1 MGQVQVIDEAR
12 LTVIVGDKQGWRP
25 GEGAQGRV
33 LYIYGY
39 KVQVCATGPPVAN
52 QGVQKGPIVFREN
65 GDFRSRD
72 MFEEPSKTL

>member
-12 LTVIVGDKQGWRP
+12 LTVIAGDKQGWRP
-25 GEGAQGRV
+25 GEGAQGRYCTYTDIRCRYV
-33 LYIYGY
+33 RLD
-39 KVQVCATGPPVAN
+39 PLD

-72 MFEEPSKTL
+72 MFDEPSKTL

>member
-12 LTVIVGDKQGWRP
+12 LTVIAGDKQGWRP

-39 KVQVCATGPPVAN
+39 KVQVCATGPP
-52 QGVQKGPIVFREN
+52 GPGCPKGTHCVS
-65 GDFRSRD
+65 G
-72 MFEEPSKTL
+72 KW